1 MITIQR
7 RIGLACLL
15 VWGVFAVWAQSEAQT
30 GAELRKS
37 APFPIFSYGDN
48 TVYSDEF
55 LRVFNKNKKDKIAPT
70 RLEIEEY
77 LDLYIKFKLK
87 VQEAYTRQM
96 DTVPSF
102 IRELSGYR
110 SQLAQ
115 PYLTDKTVTDR
126 LVRQAYDRS
135 QQEVKASHLLI
146 KCGLDAKPQDT
157 LAAYQKIMGLRQ
169 RIVKGADFS
178 ELATKHSEDESAK
191 VNNGNLGYFTAFQ
204 MIYPFE
210 NAAFNHKVGE
220 VSMPAR
226 TQFGY
231 HLVYVEDKRKVLG
244 DILVSHIMLKYY
256 NEAQVDSVKQR
267 IDAVYTKLQEG
278 ADWASTVE
286 EFSEDFNTNSKGG
299 KLSWFNRTTSNIPVE
314 FKNTAYELSE
324 NGSYSK
330 PVKTKFG
337 WHIIRRE
344 DYKAAQ
350 SFEESKDRLRRKV
363 ERDSRSELNKEIV
376 IARVKEENH
385 YRGIGGLSA
394 VASQFDE
401 DLLTGN
407 YREKLGDSIELFA
420 INGKKYLDKDF
431 YRYVAANQ
439 TKTQKTL
446 DKALQDYYDDF
457 VNQSNLEYEESILE
471 EKYDDF
477 KYIMQEY
484 KDGILLFELT
494 DQEVWGKAV
503 EDTLGLESFYNENQ
517 ANYMWKERAEAI
529 VYSCKDEKSAKKASK
544 AVRKGV
550 PTAEILEKCNAKD
563 PLTVKVDMD
572 KFEKGKNEQ
581 LNQVEWAPG
590 VYEIAADNDR
600 EKFVHIKEILPPSP
614 KKLEDNLGQITS
626 DYQNHLE
633 SLWIASLK
641 KKYPVKVFEDNVQKL
656 YK

>member
-363 ERDSRSELNKEIV
+363 ERDSRSELNKEVV

-385 YRGIGGLSA
+385 YREIGGLSV
-394 VASQFDE
+394 VASQFGE
-401 DLLTGN
+401 DLLKGN

-494 DQEVWGKAV
+494 DQEVWSKAV
-503 EDTLGLESFYNENQ
+503 EDTLGLKSFYNENQ

-572 KFEKGKNEQ
+572 KFEKGENEQ

>member
-30 GAELRKS
+30 GAELVKS
-37 APFPIFSYGDN
+37 APFPIFIYGDN

-210 NAAFNHKVGE
+210 NAAFNQKVGE
-220 VSMPAR
+220 VSMPVR

-231 HLVYVEDKRKVLG
+231 HLVYVEDKRKALG
-244 DILVSHIMLKYY
+244 DVLVSHIMLKYY

-363 ERDSRSELNKEIV
+363 ERDSRSELNKEVV

-385 YRGIGGLSA
+385 YREIGGLSV
-394 VASQFDE
+394 VASQFGE
-401 DLLTGN
+401 DLLKGN

-457 VNQSNLEYEESILE
+457 VSQSNLEYEESILE

-494 DQEVWGKAV
+494 DQEVWSKAV
-503 EDTLGLESFYNENQ
+503 EDTLGLKSFYNENQ

-572 KFEKGKNEQ
+572 KFEKGENEQ

>member
-15 VWGVFAVWAQSEAQT
+15 VLGVFAVWAQSEAQT

-37 APFPIFSYGDN
+37 APFPIFSYGEN

-55 LRVFNKNKKDKIAPT
+55 LRVFNKNKKAKIAPT

-210 NAAFNHKVGE
+210 NAAFNQKVGE
-220 VSMPAR
+220 VSMPVR

-231 HLVYVEDKRKVLG
+231 HLVYVEDKRKALG

-363 ERDSRSELNKEIV
+363 ERDSRSELNKEVV

-385 YRGIGGLSA
+385 YREIGGLSA

-420 INGKKYLDKDF
+420 INGKRYLDKDF

-439 TKTQKTL
+439 SKTQKTL

-494 DQEVWGKAV
+494 DQEVWSKAV
-503 EDTLGLESFYNENQ
+503 EDTLGLENFYNENQ
-517 ANYMWKERAEAI
+517 ANYMWKERAEAV

-563 PLTVKVDMD
+563 PLTVKVNMD
-572 KFEKGKNEQ
+572 KFEKGENEQ

-633 SLWIASLK
+633 SLWIANLK

>member
-15 VWGVFAVWAQSEAQT
+15 VLGVFAVWAQSEAQT
-30 GAELRKS
+30 GAELVKS

-146 KCGLDAKPQDT
+146 KCGLDAKSQDT

-210 NAAFNHKVGE
+210 NAAFNQKVGE
-220 VSMPAR
+220 VSMPVR

-231 HLVYVEDKRKVLG
+231 HLVYVEDKRKALG
-244 DILVSHIMLKYY
+244 DVLVSHIMLKYY

-363 ERDSRSELNKEIV
+363 ERDSRSELNKEVV

-385 YRGIGGLSA
+385 YREIGGLSV
-394 VASQFDE
+394 VASQFGE
-401 DLLTGN
+401 DLLKGN

-457 VNQSNLEYEESILE
+457 VSQSNLEYEESILE